1 MKRAIVAATTAL
13 MFCGAQANACRL
25 ALVLALDVSSS
36 VDAIEDR
43 LQRNGLAAALLAPEV
58 QEAFF
63 SVPDP
68 VALYAFEWSGRY
80 DQTTLQP
87 WRIIRSPADLVAV
100 AETLVASTRSR
111 DDMPTAMGHAL
122 GHAAVALQEAPT
134 CLFRTIDLAG
144 DGFNNEGFG
153 PAEAY
158 AHFPFDEVTVNA
170 LVIEDQGFAGRSEL
184 LEFFQNRV
192 RRGPGSFVVSARGY
206 SDYQRAM
213 RIKLERELRAIMIG
227 GLPDAPPQG

>member
-1 MKRAIVAATTAL
+1 MKRAFVAATTAL
-13 MFCGAQANACRL
+13 MLWGAQANACRL

-36 VDAIEDR
+36 VDVIEDR
-43 LQRNGLAAALLAPEV
+43 LQRNGLASALLAPEV
-58 QEAFF
+58 QAAFF
-63 SVPDP
+63 ATPDP

-80 DQTTLQP
+80 DQSVLVSWQM
-87 WRIIRSPADLVAV
+87 IRTPADLVSV

-111 DDMPTAMGHAL
+111 SDMPTALGHAL
-122 GHAAVALQEAPT
+122 GHAAVALTEAPA
-134 CLFRTIDLAG
+134 CLFQTIDVAG

-153 PAEAY
+153 PSEAY

-184 LEFFQNRV
+184 LEFFQNDV

-206 SDYQRAM
+206 SDYERAM

-227 GLPDAPPQG
+227 GLPGSAPQG